1 MSRKGDILVAAAVIG
16 LAFSVSFGAPRTAN
30 WTGGEGPWDDAN
42 NWDTEVYP
50 DNFITGDEWTC
61 IIDGGGTWANVGLQN
76 SRTVSYVQTYSTGDG
91 GVDIGNW
98 SSWDPWVSLAFVT
111 LTNYGTLELDRMRV
125 SGNIENNSSAE
136 IEMEDLWVT
145 GNVDNFG
152 YIWCYNVE
160 VKGDFTNRA
169 GAHVEVEDIVEV
181 EDGTFTNDGT
191 AVLLPFGSLDAF
203 ESLINNNLV
212 LLYGGECSA
221 DGAFVN
227 NGTAQGGGFLHSSTQ
242 INNTGVILSENAD
255 LTLHTGGI
263 AVYGTVIN
271 AGSLGN
277 SPGASLHVMAA
288 SVDHTGVI
296 EVHSQG
302 AVTFT
307 CDLTNPAGAEISL
320 SGGALSAPNVTN
332 QAGASFSGFGQ
343 VAGNLTNQGNVDFFG
358 DSQIVGNLHNEVGAL
373 LGIRNGD
380 LLIVGDTVNDG
391 TIKAY
396 NGQVFFEG
404 GLINNGE
411 INIDPAVAVFAEDLE
426 VTAGGMVVAD
436 GGSELKFLGDL
447 DNGSAQRTT
456 FDLSA
461 AKVRF
466 SGFYAAGPQQ
476 LEAGGKDFGE
486 SMEGYAD
493 NFAMGALL
501 VEAGKVQLVDG
512 RDNRPDWAQPEAVYV
527 GELAFGPGGTI
538 EPGGLHL
545 YYLNGG
551 QPKQF
556 FIGDASLDG
565 RVDGGDYTL
574 WADSYGQP
582 SDWSGGDFNGDGI
595 ADGGDYTL
603 WADNYGS
610 TGLAAAG
617 SGAASVPE
625 PGVLSAL
632 AVGALALIRRRR

>member
-1 MSRKGDILVAAAVIG
+1 MSCKGDILVAVAVIG
-16 LAFSVSFGAPRTAN
+16 LAFSVSFGAPCTAN
-30 WTGGEGPWDDAN
+30 WTGGQGVWDDAS

-50 DNFITGDEWTC
+50 DNFMTGDEWTC
-61 IIDGGGTWANVGLQN
+61 IIDGGASWVDVGLQN
-76 SRTVSYVQTYSTGDG
+76 SQTVSYVQTYSTADG
-91 GVDIGNW
+91 GVHIVNW
-98 SSWDPWVSLAFVT
+98 ASWASLAFVT
-111 LTNYGTLELDRMRV
+111 LTNHGTLELHGMEV
-125 SGNIENNSSAE
+125 SGNIVNNGSAE
-136 IEMEDLWVT
+136 MEMEYLRVT

-152 YIWCYNVE
+152 DMQCFDVDMD
-160 VKGDFTNRA
+160 GDFTNRA
-169 GAHVEVEDIVEV
+169 GAQVEVEHMLEV

-191 AVLLPFGSLDAF
+191 AVLTPFGSLDAF

-212 LLYGGECSA
+212 LLYGGECSS
-221 DGAFVN
+221 GGTFVN
-227 NGTAQGGGFLHSSTQ
+227 NGRAQGGGFLHSGTQ
-242 INNTGVILSENAD
+242 INNAGVILSENAD
-255 LTLHTGGI
+255 LTVHTGGT
-263 AVYGTVIN
+263 AVFGTVIN

-277 SPGASLHVMAA
+277 SPGTSLHVMAA

-296 EVHSQG
+296 EVNSQG

-358 DSQIVGNLHNEVGAL
+358 DSQIVGNLYNEVGAL

-380 LLIVGDTVNDG
+380 LLIVGDSVNDG
-391 TIKAY
+391 TMKAY

-411 INIDPAVAVFAEDLE
+411 INIDPAVAVFAEDLQ
-426 VTAGGMVVAD
+426 VTAGGIVVAD
-436 GGSELKFLGDL
+436 GGSELKFLGDF

-501 VEAGKVQLVDG
+501 VEAGKVQLVDV

-538 EPGGLHL
+538 EPDGLHL
-545 YYLNGG
+545 YYLNGA

-556 FIGDASLDG
+556 FVGDANLDG
-565 RVDGGDYTL
+565 AVDGGDYTL

-582 SDWSGGDFNGDGI
+582 SDWYGGDFNGDGV
-595 ADGGDYTL
+595 ADGGDYTV
-603 WADNYGS
+603 WADNYGA
-610 TGLAAAG
+610 GAAA
-617 SGAASVPE
+617 AAVPE

-632 AVGALALIRRRR
+632 AVAALALIRRRRR